1 MAMRGKLTMAWTLGI
16 ALACAVSAG
25 SAEGPDAPVLV
36 DPDDTATV
44 LAAGPDGLVVED
56 AQGTYTVVSDA
67 HTVVRQGNARIALG
81 DIEIGQRVVIE
92 PRAEPPDGRAGRT
105 ITAAQILV
113 VLEVVQ

>member
-1 MAMRGKLTMAWTLGI
+1 
-16 ALACAVSAG
+16 VSA
-25 SAEGPDAPVLV
+25 AWAAGPDAPVLV

-56 AQGTYTVVSDA
+56 AQGAYTVVSDA
-67 HTVVRQGNARIALG
+67 NTIVRQGNAQIAMR

-92 PRAEPPDGRAGRT
+92 PRVEPPDGRAGKT